1 MQRYF
6 VLKKNLS
13 NKLKIVF
20 FRPFECRELRNFG
33 GIYLISSCPKSFS
46 GSNATRDGCEKVLN
60 GSSSDPL
67 SDLPVSDRETNL
79 TYHNAHCA
87 VCNGV
92 PSEQLDVWGAR
103 LECPTLLSSFD
114 QADVR
119 RQMRFENGT
128 WGVWLAKSEPPKPPP
143 TEDSGREVGDKVAAF
158 LRRGPG
164 RRNATASGN
173 ALLQRLRRRQQRSL
187 TWHACNVDP
196 VLPEALASSVRRCRP
211 NVIGRCPS
219 TWTEPK
225 VADMCATHTA
235 HVFHGVARTFKNVYC
250 AMCWGVPVQELSCQG
265 LLGTRNGLDKDFSPT
280 AFAVLFDFFPV
291 QTCKGKLFD
300 PFLGSC
306 RTLVCQASE
315 TSDCVSKRSPQP
327 TTTTEPPASNEIP
340 ERPVGKLLCEEKVL
354 LDAEEFSVIERDV
367 LLVSNSGIQFR
378 EFRLMDNGSAV
389 LCKEPLQLDAA
400 SLAEDRFG
408 AALGYVTL
416 VGLGISVICLVL
428 HLLAFCLSRSHRASA
443 NNLASLCVALLVAYM
458 AFLLGQVV
466 RQHHAFCVASA
477 VLTLY
482 CFLAAFAWMLAIAF
496 DVWRSLRRATTQ
508 LRYSSASRYT
518 SFCCAPINKIF
529 IIVD

>member
-1 MQRYF
+1 M
-6 VLKKNLS
+6 
-13 NKLKIVF
+13 
-20 FRPFECRELRNFG
+20 
-33 GIYLISSCPKSFS
+33 
-46 GSNATRDGCEKVLN
+46 TRDGCEKALN
-60 GSSSDPL
+60 GSSSNPL
-67 SDLPVSDRETNL
+67 SDLPVSDRETSV
-79 TYHNAHCA
+79 TYRNAHCA

-103 LECPTLLSSFD
+103 LECPTLLSSVE
-114 QADVR
+114 QVDVR
-119 RQMRFENGT
+119 RHMRFENGT

-143 TEDSGREVGDKVAAF
+143 AEDREVGDKVAAY
-158 LRRGPG
+158 LRRGHG
-164 RRNATASGN
+164 RRNATATST

-211 NVIGRCPS
+211 NVTGRCPD

-235 HVFHGVARTFKNVYC
+235 HVFHGGVGRTFKNVYC
-250 AMCWGVPVQELSCQG
+250 AMCWGVPVQELSCHG
-265 LLGTRNGLDKDFSPT
+265 LRGTRNGLNKDFSPT
-280 AFAVLFDFFPV
+280 AFAVLFDFFPQ

-300 PFLGSC
+300 PFLGIC
-306 RTLVCQASE
+306 RTLVCQVSE
-315 TSDCVSKRSPQP
+315 ASDCVSKRSPEP
-327 TTTTEPPASNEIP
+327 TTTVQPPVSINEIP
-340 ERPVGKLLCEEKVL
+340 SERPVGKLLCDDTVL
-354 LDAEEFSVIERDV
+354 LDAEEFSVLERDV
-367 LLVSNSGIQFR
+367 LLVSNSGVQFR

-389 LCKEPLQLDAA
+389 LCKEPAVQLDAT
-400 SLAEDRFG
+400 SLVEDRFG

-496 DVWRSLRRATTQ
+496 DVWRSLRRATSQ
-508 LRYSSASRYT
+508 LRYSSASR
-518 SFCCAPINKIF
+518 
-529 IIVD
+529 